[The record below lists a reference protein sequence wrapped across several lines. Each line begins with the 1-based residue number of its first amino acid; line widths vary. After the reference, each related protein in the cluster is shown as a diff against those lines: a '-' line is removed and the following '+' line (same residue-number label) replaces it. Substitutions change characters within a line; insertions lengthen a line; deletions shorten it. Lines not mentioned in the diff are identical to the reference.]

1 MMMCVLWIIR
11 RRELMIIIMV
21 FVILAFDVYW
31 Q

>member
-11 RRELMIIIMV
+11 RRKLMIIIMV